1 MIKIAVLIPCFNEE
15 KTVGTVVKDFRK
27 ALPEATVFVYNNN
40 STDNSVKIAEKN
52 GAVIKN
58 VYMQGKG
65 QVVRRAFQEIDA
77 DCYIMVDADDTYS
90 AKSARKMVDLVV
102 KKNADMVVGDR
113 LSSTYFQENKRPFHN
128 TGNSLVRICI
138 NRFFKSNISDIMTG
152 YRAFSR
158 RFVKTFPVT
167 TKGFEIETEMSIH
180 AIAMNMQI
188 ENIVIE
194 YKDRPEGSKSKL
206 NTYKDGAKVL
216 LTILRLY
223 KNYRPFSLFTTI
235 ATILLLIDAVVLTL
249 SVFIPYAQSGL
260 VENFPTLIVGCFVA
274 LVALQLCVCGLI
286 LESIWQK
293 ERREFEYRLMTV
305 CNDPDKNQE

>member
-90 AKSARKMVDLVV
+90 VKSARKMVDLVV

-188 ENIVIE
+188 ENIVI
-194 YKDRPEGSKSKL
+194 
-206 NTYKDGAKVL
+206 
-216 LTILRLY
+216 
-223 KNYRPFSLFTTI
+223 
-235 ATILLLIDAVVLTL
+235 
-249 SVFIPYAQSGL
+249 
-260 VENFPTLIVGCFVA
+260 
-274 LVALQLCVCGLI
+274 
-286 LESIWQK
+286 
-293 ERREFEYRLMTV
+293 
-305 CNDPDKNQE
+305 